1 MAQADAINVDSMHL
15 LLSTC
20 RAAIKHTEAGPHAP
34 PFPPELIDGL
44 NSYVVK
50 APKASFKGLGT
61 HSTPPSAAE
70 TANATRTDTHSNP
83 SPPARG
89 APITTRTALPDSLQ
103 DWRVVGM
110 GRGSARAAATAEGL
124 KDFRLFARYDSNHP
138 TLNLDPSVQR
148 DLANSTLDTALA
160 PPGARISVVDK
171 VSSGLALTPTGGCTV
186 EELEPHFARIAAALG
201 ATRVE
206 RNENW
211 HRWVLRDIPTFIDNK
226 LVDENDL
233 RAEIIARLR
242 IVDPDR
248 PHSLVGNVRRLCA
261 QGAAQ
266 NLKTTCVTFST
277 SVGTSLR
284 AGRHFDLFGRRAW
297 LEVYRPLKALECCEL
312 CLSFSHRTNKCTAL
326 QPRCAHCSAWGH
338 SIDAHTCT
346 HCKDEA
352 RSCLPRCPHCRG
364 PHKAGFEQCPGR
376 AKFDKKAR
384 AFVHPKGD
392 TLNAILKAGDQ
403 ARRKTLLSDKQAGPE
418 DAAAAAT
425 ST

>member
-1 MAQADAINVDSMHL
+1 MPPKTRSKTAPQRLPAAPAAATATFAAVASAAPGPAPPSATKTTPDSLKTLRTEITAAASVRNKNAKAKNTSWNHLYNLVQEMAQADAINVDSMHL

-61 HSTPPSAAE
+61 HLTAPSAAE

-110 GRGSARAAATAEGL
+110 GRGSSRAAATAEGL

-160 PPGARISVVDK
+160 PPGARIGVVDK

-248 PHSLVGNVRRLCA
+248 PHSLVGNV
-261 QGAAQ
+261 
-266 NLKTTCVTFST
+266 
-277 SVGTSLR
+277 
-284 AGRHFDLFGRRAW
+284 
-297 LEVYRPLKALECCEL
+297 
-312 CLSFSHRTNKCTAL
+312 SFVSR
-326 QPRCAHCSAWGH
+326 PRCSSSTTTPSPSVQMTESVVTQEPSVVRAAMEAELLAV
-338 SIDAHTCT
+338 DAI
-346 HCKDEA
+346 A
-352 RSCLPRCPHCRG
+352 R
-364 PHKAGFEQCPGR
+364 F
-376 AKFDKKAR
+376 KFDD
-384 AFVHPKGD
+384 G
-392 TLNAILKAGDQ
+392 
-403 ARRKTLLSDKQAGPE
+403 
-418 DAAAAAT
+418 
-425 ST
+425 